1 MEQDLQSLAPSSR
14 EDSSTGMMSIL
25 RNVQQGVAVN
35 NEFIFWEL
43 HEAFPIFAGLNFD
56 KRHFQMNYKYFLL
69 ELLLVRSLN
78 LPKGG
83 KAIL

>member
-14 EDSSTGMMSIL
+14 EDSSTWMMNIL
-25 RNVQQGVAVN
+25 RNVDQGVAVN

-56 KRHFQMNYKYFLL
+56 KRHFQMNYKYFLF
-69 ELLLVRSLN
+69 ELLLVQSLN
-78 LPKGG
+78 FASSGAATL
-83 KAIL
+83 